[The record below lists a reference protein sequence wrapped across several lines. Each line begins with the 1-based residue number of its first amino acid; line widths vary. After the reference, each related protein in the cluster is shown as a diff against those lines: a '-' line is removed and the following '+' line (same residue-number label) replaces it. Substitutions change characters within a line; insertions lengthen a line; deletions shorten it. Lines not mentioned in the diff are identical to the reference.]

1 MKKTIKLYDADSHMK
16 NFSAVVVSCGKTEDG
31 RYDVVL
37 DRTAFFPESGGQS
50 ADKGRIGD
58 FKVGDVQINDGVIH
72 HFTDVLLDLGREY
85 DCEIDFETRF
95 RRMQNHTGEHII
107 SGIIHKLFGY
117 DNVGFHMGEDFVTA
131 DFNGVLTES
140 DVKKVELLANRA
152 VYENVPVKAEYPT
165 PEKLASMEYRS
176 KLDLTEDVRIVT
188 IEGYDACACCAP
200 HVSRTGE
207 IGIIKLCEFVK
218 NKGGTRINM
227 LCGFDA
233 LEDYERRY
241 DLIHGISKELSIKQS
256 DIGRAFER
264 LKTEIAELKQ
274 KNYEL
279 RTELLEYKI
288 SGLTYRD
295 ENLIFFEEG
304 LSQTDIRKLM
314 NRGLEYCG
322 GICAVFS
329 GNDDSGY
336 NFCASSK
343 KGGMKTV
350 SENMREKLDAK
361 CGGSDEMIQG
371 SVGKTKDEIKN
382 FLK

>member
-37 DRTAFFPESGGQS
+37 DRTAFFPESGGQN

-72 HFTDVLLDLGREY
+72 HFTDVPLDLGREY
-85 DCEIDFETRF
+85 GCEIDFETRF

-131 DFNGVLTES
+131 DFNGVLTEA

-152 VYENVPVKAEYPT
+152 VYENVPVKAEYPA

-207 IGIIKLCEFVK
+207 IGIIKLYEFVG

-279 RTELLEYKI
+279 RTELFEYKI

-295 ENLIFFEEG
+295 GNLIFFEEE
-304 LSQTDIRKLM
+304 LSRADIRKLM

-343 KGGMKTV
+343 RGGMKTV
-350 SENMREKLDAK
+350 SENMREKLGAK

-371 SVGKTKDEIKN
+371 SVGKTKDEIKI